1 MGQLQRGCK
10 VTHQP
15 NPTLS
20 DAEIIGS
27 AYISDNIRKAYP
39 TGLPEELGALIAT
52 ERLLGNHVVLV
63 YWSTGEF
70 AVMPCMPGTDMPSP
84 ENVVR
89 AYHGCLEA
97 ARRGQEGA

>member
-1 MGQLQRGCK
+1 M
-10 VTHQP
+10 THQP
-15 NPTLS
+15 KPTLS

-63 YWSTGEF
+63 YWSTGEC
-70 AVMPCMPGTDMPSP
+70 AVMPCLPGTDLPSP
-84 ENVVR
+84 ENIIT
-89 AYHGCLEA
+89 AYRGCQMQAMISTKGGLA
-97 ARRGQEGA
+97 